1 MLKDHH
7 NGQGVGRLGRA
18 RLNDAALAQLDAPV
32 LAPTSP
38 STVIGHEPPTH
49 RMVAFGRLVGGLG
62 CATARTAL
70 IASGQTLHVA
80 ADTFVETAALMDRA
94 LDQGAVTPEQ
104 YRSWSAFG
112 RRYQVAYPLA
122 VRAWEVARTRG
133 RRRDSDGH
141 AVIAALVSQLA
152 DTTSRHR
159 SRCGSG

>member
-1 MLKDHH
+1 
-7 NGQGVGRLGRA
+7 
-18 RLNDAALAQLDAPV
+18 LA
-32 LAPTSP
+32 
-38 STVIGHEPPTH
+38 
-49 RMVAFGRLVGGLG
+49 GLG

-122 VRAWEVARTRG
+122 VRAWEVARTTEG
-133 RRRDSDGH
+133 DAETQTAT

-152 DTTSRHR
+152 DYYVQASLAVA
-159 SRCGSG
+159 GLADGGVP

>member
-1 MLKDHH
+1 MSRQLT
-7 NGQGVGRLGRA
+7 GWLLSVVL
-18 RLNDAALAQLDAPV
+18 LA
-32 LAPTSP
+32 
-38 STVIGHEPPTH
+38 
-49 RMVAFGRLVGGLG
+49 GLG

-122 VRAWEVARTRG
+122 VRAWEVARTTEGDAETRTAT
-133 RRRDSDGH
+133 

-152 DTTSRHR
+152 DYYVQASLAVA
-159 SRCGSG
+159 GLADGGVP